1 MAAATTST
9 SPATRAERFAGL
21 SVAIVTPFQDGH
33 IDEARLREQ
42 IDFQAAAGTTC
53 ICPVGTT
60 GESPTLTHAEH
71 DRVIAESI
79 QAAAGRVLVMP
90 GTGSNSTAEA
100 LRLSQNAAKE
110 GADAVLVVGPYYNR
124 PTQQGIYEHYK
135 AIAEAIDIP
144 VCVYN
149 IPSRTG
155 RNIEPETIC
164 RLAEIP
170 GIDLLK
176 EATGSMD
183 QASQVI
189 SNTDLTVLS
198 GDDSMTLPLLAIGG
212 RGVVSVVGNLVPADM
227 QALLAAFEAGD
238 LTEARRWHHKLF
250 SLCRDLL
257 GLASNPIPIK
267 AAMQMAGRD
276 SGEVRLPLVP
286 LDEAGRQR
294 LEAVLAAYGE
304 VPRGEPVAR

>member
-1 MAAATTST
+1 MAAAESSS

-21 SVAIVTPFQDGH
+21 SVAIVTPFKDGKV
-33 IDEARLREQ
+33 DEPRLREQ

-100 LRLSQNAAKE
+100 LRLSQHAAKE

-155 RNIEPETIC
+155 RNIEPETIQ

-189 SNTDLTVLS
+189 GTTDLTVLS
-198 GDDSMTLPLLAIGG
+198 GDDSMTLPLLSIGG

-227 QALLAAFEAGD
+227 RALLAAFDAGD
-238 LTEARRWHHKLF
+238 LAGARCWHHKLF
-250 SLCRDLL
+250 GLCRDLL

-276 SGEVRLPLVP
+276 TGEVRLPLVP
-286 LDEAGRQR
+286 LDDAGRQR
-294 LEAVLAAYGE
+294 LETVLAAYGN
-304 VPRGEPVAR
+304 VPRA